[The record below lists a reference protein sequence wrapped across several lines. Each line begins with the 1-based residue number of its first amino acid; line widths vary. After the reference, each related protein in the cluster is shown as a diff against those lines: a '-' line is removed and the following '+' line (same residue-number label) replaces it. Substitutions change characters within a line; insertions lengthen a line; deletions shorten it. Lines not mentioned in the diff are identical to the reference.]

1 VADALDRQQQRSP
14 PVHAGGFLPRIVS
27 IFDCGHA
34 ERVKGMVR
42 PGACRSPLTARRA
55 ADRLIAHE
63 SPPVD
68 ALAGL
73 PTSQVINRALTN
85 QW

>member
-1 VADALDRQQQRSP
+1 MS
-14 PVHAGGFLPRIVS
+14 FT
-27 IFDCGHA
+27 
-34 ERVKGMVR
+34 
-42 PGACRSPLTARRA
+42 LTARRA